1 MMISR
6 ITVHDRRRHHDMM
19 VIMVKLDTEEP
30 KSNKTS
36 ATRSASEICA
46 GPRVVAYVSTM

>member
-6 ITVHDRRRHHDMM
+6 ITVHVRRRPNDMM
-19 VIMVKLDTEEP
+19 VIMVKVDTEEP

-36 ATRSASEICA
+36 TTRSASEICA
-46 GPRVVAYVSTM
+46 GPRVVAYVSTV